1 MEPEKQAPVS
11 SVSEAPPAADPKGA
25 VPPQVS
31 IAQPKKAAQSG
42 RPKPSAGL
50 AKDSK
55 PGKIKKS
62 AKDEKSKKRAE
73 EEAIKKRAEE
83 EVKKYAE
90 EEEVKKRAEGRA
102 KVPERFRDSLKRFF
116 FSPTGMLK
124 ILRMGFTIGALT
136 CFIISEA
143 NDSYIAITVLEVC
156 VVIFFIITYMLTLQ
170 HLLIYLD
177 WPLLDLINSII
188 SAVFLVVVAIL
199 TVQEKDR
206 RHLFYVGGR
215 QSRVSSIRSWSPSG

>member
-42 RPKPSAGL
+42 R
-50 AKDSK
+50 
-55 PGKIKKS
+55 
-62 AKDEKSKKRAE
+62 
-73 EEAIKKRAEE
+73 
-83 EVKKYAE
+83 
-90 EEEVKKRAEGRA
+90 
-102 KVPERFRDSLKRFF
+102 
-116 FSPTGMLK
+116 
-124 ILRMGFTIGALT
+124 ALT

-206 RHLFYVGGR
+206 RHLFYVGG
-215 QSRVSSIRSWSPSG
+215 SLCLTAAITCIIDSIMVTKWMRNNVKKVLGIKKETKTVPGPVPVAPK